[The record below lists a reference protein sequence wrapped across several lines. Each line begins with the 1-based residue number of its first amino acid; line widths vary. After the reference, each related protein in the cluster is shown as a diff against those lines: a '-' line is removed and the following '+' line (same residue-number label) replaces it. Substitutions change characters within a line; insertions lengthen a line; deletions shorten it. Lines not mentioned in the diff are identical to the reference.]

1 MRTHLLGA
9 LIVTALLMGGWTAGA
24 PEVPVPVPQPGP
36 GPTVPP
42 KPSDPNP
49 VPPTTPQSM
58 GQHGEIRSPA
68 PYRIADRD
76 GSSSETLSG
85 LLVELNLDQRTGRV
99 TTDLGKT
106 VSFSIPKPELFRTLS
121 IGERVTLKLDSSQRA
136 VGVLEQ
142 TAPELPP
149 PGRMD
154 RRAAP

>member
-1 MRTHLLGA
+1 MQNHLLGA
-9 LIVTALLMGGWTAGA
+9 LIVTALLTGGWTAGT

-42 KPSDPNP
+42 KPSDPVP
-49 VPPTTPQSM
+49 LPPTTPHSM
-58 GQHGEIRSPA
+58 QQEGEIHTSA
-68 PYRIADRD
+68 LHLIAERE

-85 LLVELNLDQRTGRV
+85 LLIELNLDQRRGRV
-99 TTDLGKT
+99 TTDAGKT
-106 VSFSIPKPELFRTLS
+106 VAFSIPNPELFRNVS

-149 PGRMD
+149 PR
-154 RRAAP
+154 